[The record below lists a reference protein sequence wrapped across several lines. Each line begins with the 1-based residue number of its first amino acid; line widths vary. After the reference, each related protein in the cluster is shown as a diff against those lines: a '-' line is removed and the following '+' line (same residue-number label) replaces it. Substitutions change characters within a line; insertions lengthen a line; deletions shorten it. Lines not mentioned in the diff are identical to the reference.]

1 MERFGTKSLDL
12 VEVESS
18 KNGAVFE
25 VGMVVVTHSAYC
37 SILKS
42 HQSRLICCHHAA
54 TLRIPKDSVLGVPG
68 YRLSHGAEFFHE
80 LRFAIGF

>member
-1 MERFGTKSLDL
+1 MERFRTKSLDVSGRSRIL
-12 VEVESS
+12 
-18 KNGAVFE
+18 KKWAVFE

-42 HQSRLICCHHAA
+42 HQSRLDMLPSANP

-68 YRLSHGAEFFHE
+68 YRLSHGAEFFP
-80 LRFAIGF
+80 